1 MIDAVNTNLVASGI
15 KGVSGIA
22 DLGDLAIGENNVTQS
37 SGASF
42 EQILTQLSD
51 AVSSNISHAEHT
63 SMQHIAGKT
72 VGMTE
77 VINSIMA
84 AERSLS
90 TAIAIRDKMVQAY
103 TEISRM
109 QI

>member
-1 MIDAVNTNLVASGI
+1 MIDAINTNLVATGI
-15 KGVSGIA
+15 KGVSDSVISDA
-22 DLGDLAIGENNVTQS
+22 SATQP

-51 AVSSNISHAEHT
+51 AVSTNISHAEHL

>member
-1 MIDAVNTNLVASGI
+1 MINAIDSNLAISNLNNASPISGSLNETNVAST
-15 KGVSGIA
+15 VPS
-22 DLGDLAIGENNVTQS
+22 
-37 SGASF
+37 ASF

-51 AVSSNISHAEHT
+51 AMGNNLNNAEQA

-72 VGMTE
+72 VGMTD
-77 VINSIMA
+77 VINSVMA
-84 AERSLS
+84 AERSLN

>member
-1 MIDAVNTNLVASGI
+1 MIEAINQNVGAVGLNNVASLTN
-15 KGVSGIA
+15 S
-22 DLGDLAIGENNVTQS
+22 LTENNSTPVT

-51 AVSSNISHAEHT
+51 AMSTNLSSAEQT
-63 SMQHIAGKT
+63 SMQHIADKT

-77 VINSIMA
+77 VINSVMA